1 MRFDGGYLLDKYIFH
16 TAYIWN
22 DFCVCVTGYVECQT
36 DNQIT
41 LFGDYSVQFSNME
54 ELNTRGGASEA
65 AALQVTPRVSPLW
78 LESK

>member
-16 TAYIWN
+16 TAYSWN

-41 LFGDYSVQFSNME
+41 LFGDYSVQFLNME
-54 ELNTRGGASEA
+54 ELNIIHKSNFSTYFLMRFVGGIGAK
-65 AALQVTPRVSPLW
+65 W
-78 LESK
+78 